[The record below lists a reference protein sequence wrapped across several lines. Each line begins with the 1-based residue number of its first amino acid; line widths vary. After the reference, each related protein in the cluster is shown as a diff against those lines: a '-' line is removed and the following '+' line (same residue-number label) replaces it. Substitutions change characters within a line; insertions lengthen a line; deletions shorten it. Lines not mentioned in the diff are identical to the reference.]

1 MLIFFRIVQGL
12 GGAVLLPLSITM
24 FLREFPPQERGVAMA
39 TIGVPSL
46 LAPALG
52 PIVGGY
58 LVTYADWRTIF
69 FINVPIGVIA
79 FILATLLLRESRTEG
94 RMRFDVA
101 GFISPSF
108 GLGGVLYGLSGASQ
122 DGWGSADGVGVLLGG
137 GAFFF
142 LFF

>member
-1 MLIFFRIVQGL
+1 MRLLFRIVEVL
-12 GGAVLLPLSITM
+12 GGAALLPLCRAM
-24 FLREFPPQERGVAMA
+24 LRREFPPQERGVAMA

-58 LVTYADWRTIF
+58 LVTYADWRLIF

-94 RMRFDVA
+94 RMRFDLA
-101 GFISPSF
+101 GF
-108 GLGGVLYGLSGASQ
+108 LTAAYRLAAVLYRLAETRQ
-122 DGWGSADGVGVLLGG
+122 Y
-137 GAFFF
+137 
-142 LFF
+142 

>member
-1 MLIFFRIVQGL
+1 ML
-12 GGAVLLPLSITM
+12 S
-24 FLREFPPQERGVAMA
+24 REFPPQERGVAMA
-39 TIGVPSL
+39 TIGVPAL

-58 LVTYADWRTIF
+58 LVTFADWRTIF

-101 GFISPSF
+101 GFFYPSF
-108 GLGGVLYGLSGASQ
+108 RRGGVIYGLSWTGRV
-122 DGWGSADGVGVLLGG
+122 GLGSGEWCGFPLRRGV
-137 GAFFF
+137 FFAVF
-142 LFF
+142 LFLWRVVNV